1 MDPNLIG
8 NKILEVFQI
17 FLDPDFNVSGK
28 CDTLEKFFALL
39 TNREYEIEHNFS
51 FYAEWL
57 SEMVDIWKIEYKILK
72 TELVVFVTKLAAF
85 VARNHKSFLRKRRVL
100 IRILETARSASNE
113 LSVKHAYLDLI
124 GAISE
129 DAVVLK
135 WSVTQSYWVHV
146 LDMVDE
152 KNENFNDK
160 LCQTVTSL
168 LETAAKFDDKI
179 CKKNL
184 KAILDSV
191 FDVNDITSMEKHDK
205 YLSNINFVVA
215 ITERLFENF
224 IEDVL
229 GIFLD
234 LQVIAACENILKL
247 KEPPFFLQL
256 NRMIVM
262 LCLFKMTKAF
272 EGIKAISEDPLSLSG
287 IFKIVERYMW
297 SENIPELLEF
307 AYYATLY
314 WKKISEKLPTH
325 FMKGQPF
332 MPDRELV
339 RLQLMPIATTAIK
352 FMNQQELNHMTETDI
367 VRMSYYL
374 KIYGPSSVKF
384 SLLGPPLR
392 KLYKKMPV
400 FATYEALAIEIV
412 IKSIAMYTQEDAIQ
426 VLHVLIYAL
435 DDYVNYFKQKEINLH
450 HTSVA
455 ERYFLSTLFQG
466 IFEMLRSFEL
476 SWKECLPII
485 NIVALTLRI
494 LTNDNWIS
502 PKITKWGLNVLAMAI
517 SKKMEPNMILLRD
530 TATDL
535 YNVDIQSFLQFKC
548 LDNDLEIRRAVL
560 AVLNAISRKAI
571 ADFPALEEIL
581 RHKPLV
587 DLIVK
592 IASEDPVLTVR
603 EEATRCIQNLLQ
615 VPNAAEYFR
624 ITDLIDTMLPI
635 IMVEESNPEIR
646 IEALQLITI
655 IYGGCENPDPDIW
668 KIYENMVCAGFRDTD
683 SETKIHMVNFW
694 GKVLDKQLTN
704 QGLEH
709 GEFPS
714 AIFSKEKR
722 KIITIDQAEVS
733 RRLLTA
739 LDEANCTGC
748 FAVLFN
754 ILNSKCCSEAVV
766 NKVLTLLNDLRQL
779 LNKYKISPDAVD
791 GYQYLDS
798 PILFSSQHHPG
809 TPTWCLSTF
818 EDGIELDSILDDVEL
833 KSLHS
838 PARSQL
844 SCHESRSI
852 SETKFPTSAEVLK
865 FVFEELPNRTYKSY
879 LTNEFEE
886 LLDAILTAVC
896 DK

>member
-297 SENIPELLEF
+297 S
-307 AYYATLY
+307 
-314 WKKISEKLPTH
+314 
-325 FMKGQPF
+325 
-332 MPDRELV
+332 
-339 RLQLMPIATTAIK
+339 
-352 FMNQQELNHMTETDI
+352 
-367 VRMSYYL
+367 
-374 KIYGPSSVKF
+374 
-384 SLLGPPLR
+384 GPPLR